1 MRTCVHVKYKQFY
14 LRVHVLF
21 ACVHVHV
28 CTRAVLILV
37 AFAGQTI
44 AFGAYRALIY
54 NCLYIHV
61 QTVKVTWPGA
71 RKKYTE
77 APKYC

>member
-1 MRTCVHVKYKQFY
+1 MKECGRFV
-14 LRVHVLF
+14 R
-21 ACVHVHV
+21 
-28 CTRAVLILV
+28 
-37 AFAGQTI
+37 
-44 AFGAYRALIY
+44 FGATAAPLIVY
-54 NCLYIHV
+54 NLLYIHV